1 MKYKR
6 IILAGIVCSMH
17 SCTSIPEKYKDDCVD
32 GACTHIVN
40 RCKQIKAT
48 GNGRLHSQYGVSPIK
63 NYNGPAVVDGLWTVR
78 CKNGK
83 IIEIMDSEF
92 KTISSYELISD
103 HSVHSL

>member
-1 MKYKR
+1 LNIKR
-6 IILAGIVCSMH
+6 IYLFAAIGLIQ
-17 SCTSIPEKYKDDCVD
+17 SCASIPEKYKDDCAD
-32 GACTHIVN
+32 GACKHIVN

-83 IIEIMDSEF
+83 IVEIMDSEF
-92 KTISSYELISD
+92 KTISSYQPTK
-103 HSVHSL
+103 